1 MDMFEQCVEQYLYK
15 LVSKAIASVMIRLK
29 TREEAPADRVGEAPV
44 ARRLGELVDLENPT
58 VATYA
63 QENGVLIRI
72 TASAPTKAEALMMAR
87 IIGAQCKERIGDDV
101 IREITEE

>member
-1 MDMFEQCVEQYLYK
+1 MKK
-15 LVSKAIASVMIRLK
+15 LVALLLAVLLLV
-29 TREEAPADRVGEAPV
+29 PAFAM
-44 ARRLGELVDLENPT
+44 A
-58 VATYA
+58 AT
-63 QENGVLIRI
+63 EFDVTEPITI